1 MRRILLLAIAAAG
14 VSTVSFARNVAET
27 AETRIEADIAFLAD
41 DARLGREAGSKG
53 YDAAARFAVTRMKAI
68 GLTPADGKNWRQ
80 KVRLRAAVRD
90 AAAAKFVLRDG
101 ETQSELVHLEDYI
114 IGQNFEPG
122 TFDATAPVVYV
133 GYGVTA
139 PEEGIDDYA
148 GVDASGKFVVL
159 FDGAPPALNDDK
171 HAYYSSGRVKFSNA
185 AAHGAVGVIGVQTA
199 ADAARI
205 PWARVAAAI
214 GRARMAT
221 IGEDGRAEIDAP
233 SLVAKASLSV
243 AGAGKLFAGEKMD
256 FAALQAGEAGGKGA
270 PPGFDLRKTIHLAG
284 ASKLRDA
291 TSANVIGMI
300 DGADSALKDEVV
312 LITAHLDHLGLA
324 PSAKP
329 GEDAI
334 HNGALDNASGVA
346 VMLEAARMFKQ
357 SGARPRRS
365 VAFVALTGEEKGLL
379 GSDYLARHSA
389 FGGRRVVSNVNLDM
403 PIATYP
409 FSDVIAIGAERSSLG
424 PVVDA
429 AARSMGVSLA
439 QDPMPEENLFVR
451 SDQYSFVRQGI
462 PSVFLVPGWA
472 NGGEKA
478 FGDFLKN
485 HYHQPSDDMSL
496 PIDYEA
502 LARFADLNY
511 RIARTLADAPLAPTW
526 NSGDFFGMK
535 FSK

>member
-1 MRRILLLAIAAAG
+1 MRRFWLLAIAAAG
-14 VSTVSFARNVAET
+14 VSTASLARAEAET
-27 AETRIEADIAFLAD
+27 AEIRIEADMAFLAD
-41 DARLGREAGSKG
+41 DARSGREAGSKG

-68 GLTPADGKNWRQ
+68 GLTPADSKNWRQ

-114 IGQNFEPG
+114 IGQNFDPG

-159 FDGAPPALNDDK
+159 FDGAPPVLKGDK
-171 HAYYSSGRVKFSNA
+171 HAYYSSGRVKYATA
-185 AAHGAVGVIGVQTA
+185 AARGAIGVIGLQTA

-205 PWARVAAAI
+205 PWARLAAGI

-221 IGEDGRAEIDAP
+221 IGDDGRAEVTAP
-233 SLVAKASLSV
+233 SIVAGATMSP

-256 FAALQAGEAGGKGA
+256 FAALQAGEAAGKGA
-270 PPGFDLRKTIHLAG
+270 PAGFEFRKTVRLAG
-284 ASKLRDA
+284 ASHLSDRK
-291 TSANVIGMI
+291 SANVIGI
-300 DGADSALKDEVV
+300 IQGSDPVLKDEVV
-312 LITAHLDHLGLA
+312 LLTAHLDHIGL
-324 PSAKP
+324 SRSSKP

-346 VMLEAARMFKQ
+346 VMLEAARMFQQ
-357 SGARPRRS
+357 SGVRPRRS

-379 GSDYLARHSA
+379 GSDYLARHPA

-409 FSDVIAIGAERSSLG
+409 FTDVVAFGAERSSLG
-424 PVVDA
+424 PVVAA
-429 AARSMGVSLA
+429 AARSMGVALA
-439 QDPMPEENLFVR
+439 QDPIPEENLFIR
-451 SDQYSFVRQGI
+451 SDHYSFVQQGI

-478 FGDFLKN
+478 YGDFLKN
-485 HYHQPSDDMSL
+485 HYHKPSDDMSL

-511 RIARTLADAPLAPTW
+511 RIARTLADAPTAPTW

-535 FSK
+535 FAK